1 MKKILALALALGA
14 TALLAC
20 PMQGGMNN
28 GPMGGCMMQKCQCD
42 TSKLPKPFEALGLND
57 AQKGQVQK
65 IREEGKEFHNKQHD
79 KMMVVLTSE
88 QRAKLEGMQMMMGQN
103 CPNKGD
109 MKGMK
114 MGEGG
119 MGGMNMGGMG
129 CKSCDK
135 K

>member
-28 GPMGGCMMQKCQCD
+28 GQMGACMMQKCQCD
-42 TSKLPKPFEALGLND
+42 TSKLPAAFEGLGLTD

-65 IREEGKEFHNKQHD
+65 IREDGKAFHNKQHE
-79 KMMVVLTSE
+79 KMMAVLTPD
-88 QRAKLEGMQMMMGQN
+88 QRKKLESTVPAM
-103 CPNKGD
+103 CPKG
-109 MKGMK
+109 
-114 MGEGG
+114 
-119 MGGMNMGGMG
+119 NMPMPATGMG
-129 CKSCDK
+129 CKNCDK